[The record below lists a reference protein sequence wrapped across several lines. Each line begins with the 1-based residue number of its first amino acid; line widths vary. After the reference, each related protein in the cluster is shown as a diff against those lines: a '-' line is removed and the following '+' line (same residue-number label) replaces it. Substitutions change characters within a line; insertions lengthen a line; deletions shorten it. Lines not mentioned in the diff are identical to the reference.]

1 MAHTKHIVT
10 RRIKGGQHRL
20 FLRPLADGEEV
31 GGGALF
37 DDEAVER
44 ACWVRVWNIPAD
56 FDFQNILGTFR
67 HFGSV
72 NRCVFLSSCD
82 DLPGQVAD
90 VEFSDEETAHSV
102 LESSGK
108 EIELDFDRGNQV
120 CGIKKWLE
128 EYKAKRPNPE
138 MLQRQVDMFMT
149 NFDKMEKAKDEP
161 IVDDDGFQLVT
172 YSKKQ
177 KRKQT
182 TKSQNIPRGHLKKKQ
197 KLLAGGSFY
206 KSQRR
211 ERRQKELTVLR
222 QKFQDDKKRIAEMR
236 SQRKFNPF

>member
-161 IVDDDGFQLVT
+161 LLMMMASSWSLT
-172 YSKKQ
+172 RKSKKENRQ
-177 KRKQT
+177 QSRKTSQEVTSKRSRNYWLEGRFT
-182 TKSQNIPRGHLKKKQ
+182 SHSRENEGRKSSP
-197 KLLAGGSFY
+197 Y
-206 KSQRR
+206 
-211 ERRQKELTVLR
+211 
-222 QKFQDDKKRIAEMR
+222 
-236 SQRKFNPF
+236 